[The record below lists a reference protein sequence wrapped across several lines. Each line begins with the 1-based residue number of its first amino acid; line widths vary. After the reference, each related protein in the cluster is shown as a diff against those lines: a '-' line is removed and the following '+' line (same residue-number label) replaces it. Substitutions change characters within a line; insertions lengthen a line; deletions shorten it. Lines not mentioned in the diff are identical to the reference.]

1 MLSSVATPYAATRK
15 NVADCCASPV
25 EDRAFR
31 AAVLDAIRLA
41 LPFDGYVW
49 VLTDPASSVG
59 VSPLAYIPNLDMRQL
74 PQIIRAKYA
83 TSINRWT
90 NLPEGGCAGL
100 AATTGGDLA
109 RTALWRAAAKELP
122 VVDILSAVLRD
133 RFGCW
138 GFLDLWRSDGAV
150 FSDDDA
156 QFLSSLLGQLT
167 VAQRSRVAQMFGP
180 GIAAAADRGPALV
193 LLDDDL
199 RPVTET
205 PAAEQSLR
213 RLLPTDPRDAPIPA
227 AALNVAAQ
235 LLASEQGIDSSPPHS
250 RMHSHGGTW
259 VTLQAA
265 RLRSSGAS
273 MAASIAVTIDSIG
286 LADRVDVFG
295 RAHGFTKRETDVVA
309 ELSRGNSTRQAAQR
323 LGVSEYTVQDHLKA
337 IFAKSSVSS
346 RVELI
351 ARASGTAAT

>member
-1 MLSSVATPYAATRK
+1 MLPSVANRYAVTRK
-15 NVADCCASPV
+15 AIADCCASPL
-25 EDRAFR
+25 EDRPFR
-31 AAVLDAIRLA
+31 AAVVDAIRPA
-41 LPFDGYVW
+41 VPFDGYVW

-83 TSINRWT
+83 TPINRWT
-90 NLPEGGCAGL
+90 NMPEGGCASL
-100 AATTGGDLA
+100 AATTDGDLA
-109 RTALWRAAAKELP
+109 RTALWLAAAKEMP
-122 VVDILSAVLRD
+122 VIDILSAVLRD

-138 GFLDLWRSDGAV
+138 GFLDLWRSDGAA
-150 FSDDDA
+150 FSDGDA
-156 QFLSSLLGQLT
+156 ELLSSLLGQLT
-167 VAQRSRVAQMFGP
+167 VAQRSRVAQMFRADPAG
-180 GIAAAADRGPALV
+180 ADDRGPALV
-193 LLDDDL
+193 LLDDNL

-213 RLLPTDPRDAPIPA
+213 RLLPTDPRDAPVPA

-250 RMHSHGGTW
+250 RMHSHGGAW

-265 RLRSSGAS
+265 RLRASGAS

-286 LADRVDVFG
+286 LADRVDMFG
-295 RAHGFTKRETDVVA
+295 RAHGFTKRETDVVG

-346 RVELI
+346 RAELL
-351 ARASGTAAT
+351 ARTSGSATT